1 MIYLRLRSK
10 AEIKESLEEFL
21 KPIELIQYPINNPKD
36 YKQLSI
42 VSGFP
47 KKIPGFA
54 KNIHMH
60 SNPGFLQGRAYVQF
74 AFGGTPE
81 QLKTYIDEALS
92 NSKVVVLKADISNV
106 YVKRYWI
113 SIFILKLLN
122 IIKMVI
128 CLRP

>member
-1 MIYLRLRSK
+1 MPTI
-10 AEIKESLEEFL
+10 
-21 KPIELIQYPINNPKD
+21 P
-36 YKQLSI
+36 
-42 VSGFP
+42 GFP
-47 KKIPGFA
+47 KNMPSFA

-60 SNPGFLQGRAYVQF
+60 SNPSFLQGRAYVQF
-74 AFGGTPE
+74 GFGGTPE
-81 QLKTYIDEALS
+81 QLKPYIDEALS